1 MAERINQHNTPI
13 VGTNIRRL
21 RKERGLKAVDVIA
34 KLQLLD
40 INVNTGIFSKVEKGR
55 NNPTVEM
62 LIALTEIFQCDFNEF
77 NKKAERIFWG
87 F

>member
-1 MAERINQHNTPI
+1 MAERINQHNHPI

-62 LIALTEIFQCDFNEF
+62 LIALTDIFQCDFNEF
-77 NKKAERIFWG
+77 FKR
-87 F
+87 